1 MGCPVNPGGPSSEGE
16 RVKILVGISSF
27 TQDLRYPVMGSER
40 AALGMAK
47 ALARRQHVV
56 EFTNI
61 TRMNPDWSKRFDVLL
76 LANANGPKGPYQQVE
91 YIAHE
96 KGIPV
101 VVMPIYWPVDELRRD
116 IKETLELSD
125 EEAISQALGF
135 NCYLEDSKR
144 FFADADWWAPNAES
158 EMEQVVQ
165 FLDGIETRVPLTN
178 YTVIPNAVDV
188 EDEILPALEN
198 AMEFPEELKSKLK
211 PRFILEV
218 GRIEVRK
225 NQLRLLKAME
235 QIWKDDPDLQLV
247 LVGNWSEPYAEVLQ
261 PYMVGR
267 NVLVSGAQP
276 PSVILQLMKR
286 AQAHVLPS
294 WLETP
299 GLSSL
304 EASALNKPIVVG
316 DRGSVREY
324 FQDVPGVFYSDPMDV
339 DSIEDAIRRALA
351 FGPAPALGQM
361 VRTRYSYSR
370 AAELAEELCQ
380 SLEVP
385 CNTK

>member
-1 MGCPVNPGGPSSEGE
+1 MN
-16 RVKILVGISSF
+16 IFVGISTF
-27 TQDLRYPVMGSER
+27 AQDLRYPVGGSER
-40 AALGMAK
+40 QALGLAK
-47 ALARRQHVV
+47 ALAKRGHVV
-56 EFTNI
+56 EFTNLM
-61 TRMNPDWSKRFDVLL
+61 RMTPDWSKNFDVVCLI
-76 LANANGPKGPYQQVE
+76 NANGGKGPFQQVE

-101 VVMPIYWPVDELRRD
+101 VVTPVYWPIDELAED
-116 IKETLELSD
+116 IKITLQQTEEET
-125 EEAISQALGF
+125 IMQALGF
-135 NCYLEDSKR
+135 NSYLEDSKR

-158 EMEQVVQ
+158 EMEQVVK
-165 FLDGIETRVPLTN
+165 FLDGVETRAPLTN

-198 AMEFPEELKSKLK
+198 DMEFPDELKRKLK

-225 NQLRLLKAME
+225 NQLRFLKAMHR
-235 QIWKDDPDLQLV
+235 IWKDDPDLQLV
-247 LVGNWSEPYAEVLQ
+247 LVGNWSEPYAEMLQ

-267 NVLVSGAQP
+267 NVLVSRAQP
-276 PSVILQLMKR
+276 PSVILQLMKK

-294 WLETP
+294 LLETP
-299 GLSSL
+299 GLASL
-304 EASALNKPIVVG
+304 ESSAMNKSIVVG

-324 FQDVPGVFYSDPMDV
+324 FQDAPGVFYSDPMDV
-339 DSIEDAIRRALA
+339 DSIEDAIRHALA

-370 AAELAEELCQ
+370 AAELAEELFR

-385 CNTK
+385 CSTK

>member
-1 MGCPVNPGGPSSEGE
+1 M
-16 RVKILVGISSF
+16 RILAGISTYAPDVTKPF
-27 TQDLRYPVMGSER
+27 GGSER
-40 AALGMAK
+40 QAWGVAK
-47 ALARRQHVV
+47 ALAKRDHQVELVNILRQS
-56 EFTNI
+56 
-61 TRMNPDWSKRFDVLL
+61 PDWSKDFDVVYLV
-76 LANANGPKGPYQQVE
+76 NASGAKGPYLHIE

-101 VVMPIYWPVDELRRD
+101 VVSPVYWPVDELQKD
-116 IKETLELSD
+116 IEETLRLND
-125 EEAISQALGF
+125 KEAMAQALGF
-135 NCYLEDSKR
+135 NSYLEDSKL

-158 EMEQVVQ
+158 EMEQVVK
-165 FLDGIETRVPLTN
+165 FLDGVETRAPLTN

-198 AMEFPEELKSKLK
+198 DMEFPEELKRKLK

-225 NQLRLLKAME
+225 NQLRLLKAMYR
-235 QIWKDDPDLQLV
+235 IWKDDPDLQLV
-247 LVGNWSEPYAEVLQ
+247 LVGNWSKPYAEVLQ

-267 NVLVSGAQP
+267 NVLVSQAQP
-276 PSVILQLMKR
+276 PSVILQLMKK

-294 WLETP
+294 LLETP
-299 GLSSL
+299 GLASL
-304 EASALNKPIVVG
+304 ESAALNKPIVVG

-339 DSIEDAIRRALA
+339 DSIEDAIRHALA

-370 AAELAEELCQ
+370 AAEFAEELFQ

-385 CNTK
+385 CSTK

>member
-1 MGCPVNPGGPSSEGE
+1 MNV
-16 RVKILVGISSF
+16 LVGISTYAPDI
-27 TQDLRYPVMGSER
+27 TQPVGGSER
-40 AALGMAK
+40 QALGIAK
-47 ALARRQHVV
+47 ALAKRGHQVELTNVLRQVP
-56 EFTNI
+56 N
-61 TRMNPDWSKRFDVLL
+61 WSRGFDVIYLV
-76 LANANGPKGPYQQVE
+76 NANGAKGAYAHVG

-101 VVMPIYWPVDELRRD
+101 VVSPVYWPVDELQKD
-116 IKETLELSD
+116 IEETLRLNGK
-125 EEAISQALGF
+125 EAMAQALGF
-135 NCYLEDSKR
+135 NSYLEDSKR
-144 FFADADWWAPNAES
+144 FFANADWWAPNAES
-158 EMEQVVQ
+158 EMEQVVK
-165 FLDGIETRVPLTN
+165 FLDGVETRAPLTN

-198 AMEFPEELKSKLK
+198 DMEFPEELREKLK

-225 NQLRLLKAME
+225 NQLRLLKAMHR
-235 QIWKDDPDLQLV
+235 IWKDDPDLQLV

-261 PYMVGR
+261 PYMLGR
-267 NVLVSGAQP
+267 HVLVSRAQP

-294 WLETP
+294 LLETP
-299 GLSSL
+299 GLASL
-304 EASALNKPIVVG
+304 EAASLDKPIVVG

-324 FQDVPGVFYSDPMDV
+324 FQDAPGVFYSDPMDV
-339 DSIEDAIRRALA
+339 GSIEDAIRHALV

-370 AAELAEELCQ
+370 AAELAEELFQ
-380 SLEVP
+380 SLEVT